1 LMDAILGIPLNEV
14 LRRVSVDNK
23 IKEALLHQPS
33 PLLPVYELV
42 LAHENAN
49 WEECRRIAEGLKLQ
63 EAELGELYLES
74 IQWAGTVMRS

>member
-1 LMDAILGIPLNEV
+1 
-14 LRRVSVDNK
+14 
-23 IKEALLHQPS
+23 
-33 PLLPVYELV
+33 V

-49 WEECRRIAEGLKLQ
+49 WEECRRIAEGLKLP